1 MNLREDVLEMIN
13 NDLRMLVNLSIF
25 DADDHIARMDFARS
39 LKQPALVMYMGK
51 THTEVMA
58 YMLDYD
64 VYREVA

>member
-25 DADDHIARMDFARS
+25 DADDHIARMDFART
-39 LKQPALVMYMGK
+39 LKQPELVVHMGK
-51 THTEVMA
+51 THTEVLA

>member
-1 MNLREDVLEMIN
+1 MNLREDVLQMIN
-13 NDLRMLVNLSIF
+13 ADLRMLVNLNIF

-39 LKQPALVMYMGK
+39 LKQPELVVYMGK

-64 VYREVA
+64 VYKEVA

>member
-13 NDLRMLVNLSIF
+13 TDLRMLVNLSIF
-25 DADDHIARMDFARS
+25 DADDHIARMDLARS

-51 THTEVMA
+51 THTEVLA

>member
-13 NDLRMLVNLSIF
+13 NDLRMMVNLNIF

-39 LKQPALVMYMGK
+39 LKLPELVVYMGK